1 MHPAGE
7 KRGGRPNDKY
17 TAEALES
24 IKQDLTRFEVQNNH
38 RNNQVSSQSILLLL
52 KNNKSA
58 EFKKKLFD
66 DSFTALKPWKI

>member
-7 KRGGRPNDKY
+7 KRGGRPNANKY

-38 RNNQVSSQSILLLL
+38 RNNQVRVENISENYFFPEQMREFFSIIKLKFIYSS
-52 KNNKSA
+52 K
-58 EFKKKLFD
+58 
-66 DSFTALKPWKI
+66 

>member
-17 TAEALES
+17 TAEALKS

-38 RNNQVSSQSILLLL
+38 RNNQVSSRSLPPPSSLNISGYRT
-52 KNNKSA
+52 NS
-58 EFKKKLFD
+58 
-66 DSFTALKPWKI
+66 

>member
-38 RNNQVSSQSILLLL
+38 RNNQVSELNEMI
-52 KNNKSA
+52 
-58 EFKKKLFD
+58 
-66 DSFTALKPWKI
+66 KISKVDKCIKIYVDNRIVSTQT

>member
-17 TAEALES
+17 TAEALKS

-38 RNNQVSSQSILLLL
+38 RNNQVSSQSLPPPSI
-52 KNNKSA
+52 
-58 EFKKKLFD
+58 
-66 DSFTALKPWKI
+66 

>member
-17 TAEALES
+17 TAEALKS

-38 RNNQVSSQSILLLL
+38 RNNQVSSQSLPPPSSLNISGYRT
-52 KNNKSA
+52 NS
-58 EFKKKLFD
+58 
-66 DSFTALKPWKI
+66 